1 MAAPFIIV
9 PRLLLVANDLP
20 LLYSREMVL
29 GTRFAVHI
37 SARTSEALY
46 LLRESRFDLVVIL
59 QPNETWR
66 RFAGFVTQQI
76 PSPKILVV
84 TGNADESLEW
94 PGAFLADGRGL
105 YELLKTCMEMF
116 GMVSKTKSRGYSNRS
131 FEKVRS

>member
-1 MAAPFIIV
+1 MAVPFIIV

-94 PGAFLADGRGL
+94 PGALLADGPGL

-116 GMVSKTKSRGYSNRS
+116 GMVSKTKSHGYSNRS

>member
-1 MAAPFIIV
+1 MAVPFIIR

-20 LLYSREMVL
+20 LLYSRKMVL

-66 RFAGFVTQQI
+66 RFAGFVTQEI

-84 TGNADESLEW
+84 TGDADESMEW
-94 PGAFLADGRGL
+94 PDALLADGPGL

-116 GMVSKTKSRGYSNRS
+116 GMLSKTKSHGYSNS
-131 FEKVRS
+131 VL

>member
-1 MAAPFIIV
+1 MAVPFIIR

-46 LLRESRFDLVVIL
+46 FLRDSRFDLVVIL

-66 RFAGFVTQQI
+66 RFAGFVAHQI
-76 PSPKILVV
+76 PSPKLLVV
-84 TGNADESLEW
+84 TGDADEFLEW
-94 PGAFLADGRGL
+94 PGALLTDSPGL
-105 YELLKTCMEMF
+105 YELLKACMEIF
-116 GMVSKTKSRGYSNRS
+116 GMVSRTKSQGYLNRS
-131 FEKVRS
+131 FERVRS